1 VIGYALIIFTFLGL
15 GGWSATA
22 KLDSAVTAPG
32 TVAEGTGR
40 KSVQH
45 LEGGIIQEILIREG
59 EHVTAG
65 QVLFRL
71 DPTQAQSNLG
81 LLQNQLD
88 ALLAEEAR
96 LIAERDQAT
105 AIAWPDEVRA
115 RSDRPTVK
123 QAMADQTK
131 QFNDRKSSLHGQID
145 LLQSKVA
152 QLKIEIQG
160 MQVERDAT
168 KGYPR

>member
-1 VIGYALIIFTFLGL
+1 MNDITKTGNKRSISITHPNVQDRPTPRSVTVARSVGARAWKRPAAIGYALIIFTFLGL
-15 GGWSATA
+15 GGWSALA
-22 KLDSAVTAPG
+22 KLDSAVTASG
-32 TVAEGTGR
+32 IVAEGTGR

-45 LEGGIIQEILIREG
+45 LEGGIIKEILIREG

-96 LIAERDQAT
+96 LSCVLGQRL
-105 AIAWPDEVRA
+105 AIVE
-115 RSDRPTVK
+115 K
-123 QAMADQTK
+123 QRWYA
-131 QFNDRKSSLHGQID
+131 S
-145 LLQSKVA
+145 
-152 QLKIEIQG
+152 
-160 MQVERDAT
+160 
-168 KGYPR
+168 